1 MVIVSGKILV
11 RPGKRQAF
19 LELSADAITRARAT
33 AGCLDFTVSADLIE
47 PDRVNVYEAWESED
61 ALLRF
66 REEGPSTAMLSLIV
80 GAEVARHRVESSGP
94 A

>member
-11 RPGKRQAF
+11 RTGKRQEF
-19 LELSADAITRARAT
+19 LSLSSDAIIKARQT
-33 AGCLDFTVSADLIE
+33 PGCLDFVVAADPIE
-47 PDRVNVYEAWESED
+47 SDRVNVYEAWETEE

-66 REEGPSTAMLSLIV
+66 RGQGPTKDITSLISS
-80 GAEVARHRVESSGP
+80 AEVARHLVASTGP